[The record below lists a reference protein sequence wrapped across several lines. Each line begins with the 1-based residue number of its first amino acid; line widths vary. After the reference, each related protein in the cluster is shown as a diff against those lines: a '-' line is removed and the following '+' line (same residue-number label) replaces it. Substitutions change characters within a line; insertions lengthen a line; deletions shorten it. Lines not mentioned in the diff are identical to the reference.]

1 MSAASKQWTSS
12 EDIQLAMSR
21 AADTRAGHRQGTDL
35 VILDI
40 DFNRTGQ
47 VKEVAL
53 IEYVSGRVHLD
64 TLVKPQAPP
73 ELSQLKIAWRRGLID
88 HLWSRKLDSSGTNT
102 DQDLDVWA
110 IAKLLEDPGVTKESV
125 ILVWHST

>member
-1 MSAASKQWTSS
+1 
-12 EDIQLAMSR
+12 MSR
-21 AADTRAGHRQGTDL
+21 AAEVRAGHRQGSEL

-40 DFNRTGQ
+40 EFNRSGQ

-53 IEYVSGRVHLD
+53 IEYVSGRVLLN

-73 ELSQLKIAWRRGLID
+73 ELSQLELAYQRGLTD

-102 DQDLDVWA
+102 DQNLDVWA
-110 IAKLLEDPGVTKESV
+110 IAKVLEDSGITKDSV
-125 ILVWHST
+125 ILV